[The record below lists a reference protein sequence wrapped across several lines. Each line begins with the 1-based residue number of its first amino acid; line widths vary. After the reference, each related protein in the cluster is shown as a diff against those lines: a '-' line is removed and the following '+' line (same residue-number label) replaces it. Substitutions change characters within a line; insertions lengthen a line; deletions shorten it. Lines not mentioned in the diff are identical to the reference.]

1 MVTDYRRVNAVTVKN
16 AYPLPDILQLFDKL
30 ASCTLFTTL
39 DLKSG
44 FYQIAVSEESQPITA
59 MGTDNG
65 LFEFKVVPFG
75 LANAPS
81 HFMNAINHV
90 RQIEGLSNFC

>member
-1 MVTDYRRVNAVTVKN
+1 MVTDYRRLNAVTVKN
-16 AYPLPDILQLFDKL
+16 AYPLPDILRLFDKL
-30 ASCTLFTTL
+30 APSRCFTTL

-44 FYQIAVSEESQPITA
+44 FYQIGVAESSIPITA

-65 LFEFKVVPFG
+65 LYEFTVVPFG

-90 RQIEGLSNFC
+90 R